1 MAYRR
6 RQVVSRSST
15 FKEEINTNGGQ
26 ELLDNSDEQDG
37 SNTAPTLL
45 NSFTSSSSSSS
56 SSNNSLAAQAIKA
69 SATRRD
75 PSHSLAFAANSSLAQ
90 HDHHHR
96 SKSLDSFGDASGDAS
111 KSGFWGV
118 LAQKAKEIL
127 EDDNPSA
134 QSHDNDIMSAQKLR
148 SQSFNTTYIPG
159 ARTQEGRTIG
169 ESKLKGCEDANQLM
183 WNPWQQQSAQTTG
196 TADSQYIHETQLKAS
211 RDVAMATAA
220 KAKLLLRELK
230 TVKADLAFA
239 KARCAQLEEENKLL
253 RDKEGRE
260 KGQNRADDDL
270 IRLQL
275 ETLLAEKARLASEN
289 EVYSRENR
297 FLREIVEYHQLTM
310 QDVVH
315 FDEGMEEED
324 DIYAPIDTTQN
335 GNIIPLMLSPR
346 SQLSGRS
353 MNSKSIFSSV
363 PQQQDQ
369 NESSQDGAPPAPSI
383 PPSESNDQHAK

>member
-15 FKEEINTNGGQ
+15 FKEEINVNGN
-26 ELLDNSDEQDG
+26 ELLDDHNKNDG
-37 SNTAPTLL
+37 SISAPPFLSSIH
-45 NSFTSSSSSSS
+45 NSLATPSF
-56 SSNNSLAAQAIKA
+56 NNSLAAQAIKA
-69 SATRRD
+69 SAARRD
-75 PSHSLAFAANSSLAQ
+75 PSHSLALANSSIPLQ
-90 HDHHHR
+90 HENHNR
-96 SKSLDSFGDASGDAS
+96 SKSFDSYGDAS

-118 LAQKAKEIL
+118 LAQKAKDIL
-127 EDDNPSA
+127 DDDNPPT
-134 QSHDNDIMSAQKLR
+134 QLPDHDIQKLR
-148 SQSFNTTYIPG
+148 SQSFNTTIMPPG
-159 ARTQEGRTIG
+159 GTQDIGKIG
-169 ESKLKGCEDANQLM
+169 ESNLKGCEDVNQLM
-183 WNPWQQQSAQTTG
+183 WNPWQQQSKQTLG
-196 TADSQYIHETQLKAS
+196 TTNSQSVHETQLKAS

-239 KARCAQLEEENKLL
+239 KARCSQLEEENKLL

-289 EVYSRENR
+289 EVNSRENR

-315 FDEGMEEED
+315 FDEDMED
-324 DIYAPIDTTQN
+324 DPELYGPIDTTYGPQ
-335 GNIIPLMLSPR
+335 MLSPR
-346 SQLSGRS
+346 SQLPGRS
-353 MNSKSIFSSV
+353 THSQPIFDV
-363 PQQQDQ
+363 PPPEQQQQDQ
-369 NESSQDGAPPAPSI
+369 NTSSSSSQDEAIPNPSI
-383 PPSESNDQHAK
+383 PPSVSKDQHEK